1 MIDIEREKDRVRWDR
16 RQSIKV
22 LRELEKDRNKYDKLF
37 KWVER
42 EATKE
47 ISSSKDYRSAE
58 IRQDAII
65 EVYEKML

>member
-1 MIDIEREKDRVRWDR
+1 VIDIEREKDRVRWDR